1 MSELTKDLKLYPD
14 KKIIAQNVLVKSSG
28 QIHKLKNSWSVF
40 NANKENILQWQVWH
54 KTNMTWLN
62 ILIAYTAESES
73 NYNKIWQ

>member
-28 QIHKLKNSWSVF
+28 QIHKLKNSWSAF

-54 KTNMTWLN
+54 KTNVTWLN